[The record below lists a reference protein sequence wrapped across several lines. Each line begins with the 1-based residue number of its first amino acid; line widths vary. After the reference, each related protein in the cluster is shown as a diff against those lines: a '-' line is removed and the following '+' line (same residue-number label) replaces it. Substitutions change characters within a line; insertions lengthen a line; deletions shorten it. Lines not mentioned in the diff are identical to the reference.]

1 MRSSRLLLSAC
12 GITASLAFS
21 FKATPYG
28 SVNLSSSVDR
38 DVYTMADWASA
49 YGVQQAEGLQLT
61 SYDGKDYFPMTQSG
75 EVDILLI
82 RMTLRLILTRV
93 LCRHKIYHREVLLC
107 SYRVIWSSLR
117 PKPSKNSVSQA
128 QLSSVSIVYDSSRAR
143 QEQRNADDR

>member
-61 SYDGKDYFPMTQSG
+61 SYDGKDYFPMTPSG

-93 LCRHKIYHREVLLC
+93 LCRHRYTTGK
-107 SYRVIWSSLR
+107 
-117 PKPSKNSVSQA
+117 
-128 QLSSVSIVYDSSRAR
+128 SRYVHT
-143 QEQRNADDR
+143 E

>member
-93 LCRHKIYHREVLLC
+93 LCRHKIYHREVPLC

-128 QLSSVSIVYDSSRAR
+128 QAIVSQHRVRFQQSKTRTTKR
-143 QEQRNADDR
+143 R